1 MTECFLHLSPLLSG
15 HELEQTP
22 GDSEGQDPWCGPDS
36 VFVEIL
42 SLFCVECGKDRGGV
56 IEGELPEGTESS
68 VYTVLLCLRF

>member
-1 MTECFLHLSPLLSG
+1 MCKTVAGALPQVFSG
-15 HELEQTP
+15 K
-22 GDSEGQDPWCGPDS
+22 GVPWCGPDS